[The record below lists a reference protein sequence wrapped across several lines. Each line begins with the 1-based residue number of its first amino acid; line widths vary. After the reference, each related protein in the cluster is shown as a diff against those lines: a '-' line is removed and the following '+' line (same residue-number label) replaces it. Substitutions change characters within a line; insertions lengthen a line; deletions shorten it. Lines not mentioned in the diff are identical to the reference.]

1 MPIAPEKMVLL
12 KTVLRSD
19 FVPHLPPQLKPS
31 SVAEEVEKKDVSR
44 AFAAYAL
51 SKLCEIDPKTAALA
65 VVDDGNDDGI
75 DAVFYHAASE
85 TLYLVQAKLKA
96 KGFFDQSEAQA
107 FCQGIRRFIAQ
118 DFSHFNQHFL
128 TRETEL
134 TDAIESCS
142 NIVLVLAHVG
152 EGISVHADGAMGA
165 LLADPSHA
173 EERFVTPYVNYDEG
187 RAVADMQAT
196 KAYPRVDATLVL
208 LPASKV
214 EEPRTTYFGMVPVS
228 DLVSL
233 HKAHDKA
240 LYAKNIRTYLGKTTD
255 VNRAI
260 AETLEKRPEE
270 FAYLNNGV
278 TALCEV
284 IEPKD
289 SRVAG
294 KRLKLTGF
302 SVINGAQ
309 TVASSA
315 RFAHENPDAD
325 ISAARVMLTLIQ
337 ADEDGNFGKSV
348 TRARNHQNPVLLA
361 NFAALDDEQE
371 RLRCEAAILGIH
383 YAYKAEGPDGINDTN
398 RIRIDEAAH
407 ALALT
412 VRNPR
417 YAVYPKKEPGRLLD
431 TDGTP
436 YKVIFNQNL
445 AAIKLIN
452 AVRFFRYLQDRMA
465 IEARSARTTERLAYK
480 HGVYAVGFIL
490 AKQLRDAIN
499 GTALIDPNKLST
511 AMSTPFD
518 NARQAVWSEVEK
530 RLNAYGPGPL
540 AQFRNLGEAMP
551 LLERAMVA
559 LFGLQNDPAIPPL
572 KAKIDNKDLF
582 RHLASKAPQIANVT

>member
-12 KTVLRSD
+12 KTILRSD

-51 SKLCEIDPKTAALA
+51 SKLCEIEPKTAAMA

-107 FCQGIRRFIAQ
+107 FCQGIRRFVAQ

-128 TRETEL
+128 ARETEL

-142 NIVLVLAHVG
+142 NIVLVLAQVG

-173 EERFVTPYVNYDEG
+173 EERFVTPYTDYDHV

-196 KAYPRVDATLVL
+196 KAYPRIDATLVL

-315 RFAHENPDAD
+315 RFAQENPEAD

-383 YAYKAEGPDGINDTN
+383 YAYKAEGPDGINDPN

-407 ALALT
+407 ALTLL

-431 TDGTP
+431 TEGTP
-436 YKVIFNQNL
+436 YKVMFNADL
-445 AAIKLIN
+445 SAIKLIN
-452 AVRFFRYLQDRMA
+452 AVRFFRYLQARMA
-465 IEARSARTTERLAYK
+465 TEAKGLKGPEGLTYK
-480 HGVYAVGFIL
+480 HGVYAVGFVL
-490 AKQLRDAIN
+490 AKQLRDAIG
-499 GTALIDPNKLST
+499 GTALIEPEKLRT
-511 AMSTPFD
+511 QMSVPFD
-518 NARQAVWSEVEK
+518 AVREAVWDQVEK
-530 RLNAYGPGPL
+530 RVNAYGPGPL
-540 AQFRNLGEAMP
+540 AQFRNLGETIP
-551 LLERAMVA
+551 LLQKVMINHY
-559 LFGLQNDPAIPPL
+559 GLTEDPSIPAL
-572 KAKIDNKDLF
+572 KAKLDNSDLF
-582 RHLASKAPQIANVT
+582 KHLASKAPQIANVI

>member
-31 SVAEEVEKKDVSR
+31 SVVEEVEKKDVSR

-51 SKLCEIDPKTAALA
+51 SKVCEIDPKTAASA

-75 DAVFYHAASE
+75 DAVYYHAASE
-85 TLYLVQAKLKA
+85 TLYLLQAKLKA
-96 KGFFDQSEAQA
+96 KGYFDQSEAQA
-107 FCQGIRRFIAQ
+107 FCQGIRRFVAQ
-118 DFSHFNQHFL
+118 DFSNFNQHFQ

-134 TDAIESCS
+134 SDAIETCS

-152 EGISVHADGAMGA
+152 EGVSVHADSAMNA
-165 LLADPSHA
+165 LLDDQSHG
-173 EERFVTPYVNYDEG
+173 EERFSVPYLNYDEV
-187 RAVADMQAT
+187 RAVADLHAAN
-196 KAYPRVDATLVL
+196 AYPRVDATLVL

-214 EEPRTTYFGMVPVS
+214 EQPRTTYFGMVPVS
-228 DLVSL
+228 DLVAL

-240 LYAKNIRTYLGKTTD
+240 LYAKNIRTYLGKTTE

-260 AETLEKRPEE
+260 AETLKTRPDK

-284 IEPKD
+284 IEPKE

-315 RFAHENPDAD
+315 RFMQENPDAD
-325 ISAARVMLTLIQ
+325 ISDARVMLTLIR
-337 ADEDGNFGKSV
+337 ADEDGDFGKAV

-371 RLRCEAAILGIH
+371 RLRCATAILGIH
-383 YAYKAEGPDGINDTN
+383 YAYKAEGPDGIDDPN

-431 TDGTP
+431 TEGTP
-436 YKVIFNQNL
+436 YKVMFNADL
-445 AAIKLIN
+445 PAIKLIN
-452 AVRFFRYLQDRMA
+452 AVRFFRYLQARMA
-465 IEARSARTTERLAYK
+465 TEAKGLKGPEGLTYK
-480 HGVYAVGFIL
+480 HGVYAVGFVL
-490 AKQLRDAIN
+490 AKQLRDVIG
-499 GTALIDPNKLST
+499 GTALIDPDKLRT
-511 AMSTPFD
+511 EMSVPFD
-518 NARQAVWSEVEK
+518 AVREAVWEQVKK
-530 RLNAYGPGPL
+530 RVNAYGPGPL
-540 AQFRNLGEAMP
+540 AQFRNLGETIP
-551 LLERAMVA
+551 LLQKVMIHH
-559 LFGLQNDPAIPPL
+559 FGLTEDPSIPAL
-572 KAKIDNKDLF
+572 NAKLDNSDLF
-582 RHLASKAPQIANVT
+582 KHLASKAPQIEDVT

>member
-51 SKLCEIDPKTAALA
+51 SKVCEIDAKTAALA

-75 DAVFYHAASE
+75 DAVYYQAASE
-85 TLYLVQAKLKA
+85 TIYLVQAKLKA
-96 KGFFDQSEAQA
+96 KGYFDQSEAQA
-107 FCQGIRRFIAQ
+107 FCQGIRRFVAQ
-118 DFSHFNQHFL
+118 DFSHFNQHFQA
-128 TRETEL
+128 RETEL
-134 TDAIESCS
+134 SDAIESCS

-152 EGISVHADGAMGA
+152 EGVSVHADGAMNA
-165 LLADPSHA
+165 LLADQSHG
-173 EERFVTPYVNYDEG
+173 EERFAVPYLNYDEV
-187 RAVADMQAT
+187 RAVADLHAA

-214 EEPRTTYFGMVPVS
+214 EQPRTTYFGLVPVS
-228 DLVSL
+228 DLVVL
-233 HKAHDKA
+233 HKTHDKA

-260 AETLEKRPEE
+260 AETLKTRPDK

-284 IEPKD
+284 IEPKE

-315 RFAHENPDAD
+315 RFVQENPEAN
-325 ISAARVMLTLIQ
+325 ISDARVMLTLIQ
-337 ADEDGNFGKSV
+337 ADEDGDFGKAV

-371 RLRCEAAILGIH
+371 RLRCATAILGIH
-383 YAYKAEGPDGINDTN
+383 YAYKAEGPDGINDPN

-417 YAVYPKKEPGRLLD
+417 YAVFPKKEPGRLLD
-431 TDGTP
+431 TEGTP
-436 YKVIFNQNL
+436 YKVMFNADL
-445 AAIKLIN
+445 SAIKLIN
-452 AVRFFRYLQDRMA
+452 AVRFFRYLQSRMA
-465 IEARSARTTERLAYK
+465 TEAKGLKGPEGLTYK
-480 HGVYAVGFIL
+480 HGVYAVGFVL
-490 AKQLRDAIN
+490 AKQLRDAIG
-499 GTALIDPNKLST
+499 GTALIDPDKLRT
-511 AMSTPFD
+511 EMSVPFD
-518 NARQAVWSEVEK
+518 AVRAAVWDQVEK
-530 RLNAYGPGPL
+530 RVNAFGPGPL
-540 AQFRNLGEAMP
+540 AQFRNLGETIP
-551 LLERAMVA
+551 LLQKVMIGH
-559 LFGLQNDPAIPPL
+559 FGLTQDPAIPAL
-572 KAKIDNKDLF
+572 KTKPDNNELF
-582 RHLASKAPQIANVT
+582 KYLASKAPQIANVT